1 MVLLVIKAG
10 LLYFALVFGVGFAL
24 GPIRILWLVPAVGV
38 MWAELIEVPIMLA
51 VILFAARWVVK
62 RLAVP
67 GIASARAGV
76 GCFALALLLAVE
88 FTFVLGLRGMSLS
101 DYIANR
107 DPVSGTVY
115 VLLLAVFAAA
125 PVWSGKVRG

>member
-38 MWAELIEVPIMLA
+38 MWAELIEAPIMLA
-51 VILFAARWVVK
+51 VILFAARWVVEQ
-62 RLAVP
+62 LAVP
-67 GIASARAGV
+67 RIASARAGV
-76 GCFALALLLAVE
+76 GCFALVLLLAVE
-88 FTFVLGLRGMSLS
+88 FTFVLGLRGMSFA
-101 DYIANR
+101 DYVASR

-125 PVWSGKVRG
+125 PVWAGRVRG